1 MANFVSAGRNNLQW
15 PTSSWSGKGLKILD
29 TVRELL
35 IFLVVQ
41 LANIVRKIVVKTI
54 CIAIPWIKNHEHY
67 TSVTGW
73 PRLGEAQLSRSTSGP
88 TALPLSQNSSN
99 EWVLSGGISPHIVYI
114 LITPPYRR
122 VDIWTL
128 DDCLNTSATF
138 TIEWSCFC
146 RASGFCDIQLE
157 APPERYVFFPI
168 SIEISG
174 LLLEIDQH
182 FWPQRWP
189 FFGDLFLGNLF
200 VGDFFMTFFW
210 RIDTNKGGKSLGLP
224 NDICF
229 WP

>member
-35 IFLVVQ
+35 IFLVVH
-41 LANIVRKIVVKTI
+41 LANIVRKIDVKTI

-114 LITPPYRR
+114 LITPPYTGWFF
-122 VDIWTL
+122 DWSTL
-128 DDCLNTSATF
+128 KMTKYEEKLKYLNWSANC
-138 TIEWSCFC
+138 SL
-146 RASGFCDIQLE
+146 RKVLS
-157 APPERYVFFPI
+157 VN
-168 SIEISG
+168 
-174 LLLEIDQH
+174 
-182 FWPQRWP
+182 PQ
-189 FFGDLFLGNLF
+189 
-200 VGDFFMTFFW
+200 
-210 RIDTNKGGKSLGLP
+210 
-224 NDICF
+224 
-229 WP
+229 